1 MPTITPDHV
10 AFILSDEGALLR
22 EDVLAWGE
30 WYGPHGF
37 FQAHALKADRDDAD
51 YLVRL
56 YDKLFVIF
64 PEFRSLSDFRTAGRE
79 PLNRF
84 ASETMKRGT
93 ELHIQC
99 ARIGP
104 RLRIQHGQNTYVL
117 ARSIGSDFWVN
128 HNVTIGAN
136 GGVPVIG
143 DRVTVRTG
151 AVVVGPISIGDDC
164 VITANAVVSRDMP
177 AGHVAYAPRTVI
189 RPRRTH
195 EP

>member
-1 MPTITPDHV
+1 MPTISRDHE
-10 AFILSDEGALLR
+10 AFILSDEGSLLR

-30 WYGPHGF
+30 WYGSHGF
-37 FQAHALKADRDDAD
+37 FQDHGLKADKEDGD

-79 PLNRF
+79 PLNRPGS
-84 ASETMKRGT
+84 ATMPRAT

-117 ARSIGSDFWVN
+117 ARSVGSDFWVN

-136 GGVPVIG
+136 GGIPVIG

-164 VITANAVVSRDMP
+164 IITANAVVSRSMP
-177 AGHVAYAPRTVI
+177 PGHVAYAPRTVI
-189 RPRRTH
+189 RPRRMR